1 MCKKFTAATLSALIA
16 VPTIILACIMHGC
29 AVSEHIPERTVVVNM
44 NSDGIVGND
53 YVSKAFTIERLLPLK
68 TSGIASADKL
78 DIRNGRLY
86 VLDGALH
93 RLWAF
98 SLDGDSLMC
107 INKRGHAGDE
117 YMGIT
122 DFAVGDN
129 GDITI
134 YDANSAKIV
143 RYDAN
148 GRFKNS
154 VGLDYADG
162 FLLRKNGNAVL
173 LYNRAGK
180 ATLTE
185 YAPDGKELC
194 QTECDVAE
202 TPLRLS
208 YLGGVAEQGDSV
220 LFTVPFDHT
229 VYAMA
234 GGAVTP
240 KYRFEFPG
248 HRIPDDLWADDK
260 KAALRKLGNTDGVLH
275 IDRLELHSG
284 RLFMSTNSNIPIV
297 YDIARNEARAIGNL
311 KLPYSVLYSGK
322 LTATS
327 GGYVLAPV
335 SHENMERGLYPV
347 LNKYLD
353 SMPSLA
359 PLKDL
364 SRYGGC
370 YWVVVAKI
378 NDEKI

>member
-1 MCKKFTAATLSALIA
+1 MWRLVKIAAPIIIPALI
-16 VPTIILACIMHGC
+16 MQGC
-29 AVSEHIPERTVVVNM
+29 AVSERIPERTVVVNM
-44 NSDGIVGND
+44 GPDNVLGND
-53 YVSKAFTIERLLPLK
+53 YVSEAFTIERLLPLK
-68 TSGIASADKL
+68 TNRIASVDKMDL
-78 DIRNGRLY
+78 RGGRLY

-98 SLDGDSLMC
+98 SLDGDSLIC

-122 DFAVGDN
+122 DFAVGAN

-134 YDANSAKIV
+134 YDANSAKII
-143 RYDAN
+143 RYGAD
-148 GRFKNS
+148 GGFKNS
-154 VGLDYADG
+154 VRLDYADG
-162 FLLRKNGNAVL
+162 FLLKKNGNAVL

-180 ATLTE
+180 DVVTE

-194 QTECDVAE
+194 QAECDVAE
-202 TPLRLS
+202 APLRLS

-260 KAALRKLGNTDGVLH
+260 KAALRKLGNTDGVLY

-284 RLFMSTNSNIPIV
+284 RLFMST
-297 YDIARNEARAIGNL
+297 
-311 KLPYSVLYSGK
+311 
-322 LTATS
+322 TATYRLFMTLP
-327 GGYVLAPV
+327 GMRQEP
-335 SHENMERGLYPV
+335 
-347 LNKYLD
+347 
-353 SMPSLA
+353 
-359 PLKDL
+359 
-364 SRYGGC
+364 
-370 YWVVVAKI
+370 
-378 NDEKI
+378 

>member
-1 MCKKFTAATLSALIA
+1 MWRLVKIAAPIIIPALI
-16 VPTIILACIMHGC
+16 MQGC
-29 AVSEHIPERTVVVNM
+29 AVSERIPERTVVVNM
-44 NSDGIVGND
+44 GPDNVLGND
-53 YVSKAFTIERLLPLK
+53 YVSEAFTIERLLPLK
-68 TSGIASADKL
+68 TNRIASVDKMDL
-78 DIRNGRLY
+78 RGGRLY

-107 INKRGHAGDE
+107 LDRRGHAGDE

-122 DFAVGDN
+122 DFAVGAN

-134 YDANSAKIV
+134 YDANSAKII
-143 RYDAN
+143 RYGAD
-148 GRFKNS
+148 GGFKNS
-154 VGLDYADG
+154 VRLDYADG
-162 FLLRKNGNAVL
+162 FLLKKNGNAVL

-180 ATLTE
+180 AVVTE

-194 QTECDVAE
+194 QAECDVAE
-202 TPLRLS
+202 APLRLS

-234 GGAVTP
+234 NGAVTP

-248 HRIPDDLWADDK
+248 HRIPDGLRADDK
-260 KAALRKLGNTDGVLH
+260 KAALRTLGSTDGVLY
-275 IDRLELHSG
+275 IDRLEQCG
-284 RLFMSTNSNIPIV
+284 DRLFMSTNINTPIV
-297 YDIARNEARAIGNL
+297 YDIDRNEARVIGNL
-311 KLPYSVLYSGK
+311 KLPYSVLYSSK
-322 LTATS
+322 LMAAS
-327 GGYVLAPV
+327 GGYLLAPV
-335 SHENMERGLYPV
+335 SHENIERGLYPV
-347 LNKYLD
+347 LDKYLD
-353 SMPSLA
+353 AMPCLA

-364 SRYGGC
+364 SRYGDC

>member
-185 YAPDGKELC
+185 YAPTERSCARQSVMSPKLLC
-194 QTECDVAE
+194 GFPIWAAWRSRATACCS
-202 TPLRLS
+202 PFLS
-208 YLGGVAEQGDSV
+208 
-220 LFTVPFDHT
+220 TT
-229 VYAMA
+229 
-234 GGAVTP
+234 
-240 KYRFEFPG
+240 R
-248 HRIPDDLWADDK
+248 
-260 KAALRKLGNTDGVLH
+260 
-275 IDRLELHSG
+275 
-284 RLFMSTNSNIPIV
+284 
-297 YDIARNEARAIGNL
+297 
-311 KLPYSVLYSGK
+311 
-322 LTATS
+322 
-327 GGYVLAPV
+327 
-335 SHENMERGLYPV
+335 
-347 LNKYLD
+347 
-353 SMPSLA
+353 SMPWPA
-359 PLKDL
+359 G
-364 SRYGGC
+364 R
-370 YWVVVAKI
+370 
-378 NDEKI
+378 